1 MDKISIE
8 LLDNILKSCTKRLEN
23 PKLSSKQK
31 EVYIKTIM
39 TVNDI
44 ISEDVELKK

>member
-8 LLDNILKSCTKRLEN
+8 LFDSILKDCAKRLEN
-23 PKLSSKQK
+23 PKLSKNQK
-31 EVYIKTIM
+31 NVYLKTIM

-44 ISEDVELKK
+44 VMTDVELKK